1 MTTSSGTRRLC
12 LTVLALILAM
22 LAAVSAGTPDR
33 GEPGTP
39 DPREA
44 ELLRIR
50 REIEGLQKRLAD
62 TRNRQEGLGGELQR
76 TRLEL
81 ELQESQLAEATAA
94 LELAAARAT
103 AAEAKVEELKVALA
117 GTRKDLRRRLHGLY
131 RLGRQGYVRLFLSLE
146 PGENLLPAIRQL
158 RFLVRRDQIS
168 VERFVATREELAEQR
183 LHLEAQHQAMAQ
195 WQQQETERRD
205 GLVRLR
211 RRQERLLA
219 QLEAERK
226 RLASRTDALQEKEL
240 KLVRLI
246 NSLASESSLSG
257 TPIQD
262 FRGVLDWPA
271 PGEIVGRFGPRRDPR
286 YNTEVPHSGIDMIV
300 ESPEVRAVYP
310 GEVLFA
316 AHFEGYG
323 QMVVVHH
330 AGRVFTLYAKL
341 SELRVEKGDVVSL
354 GAVLGAADELYF
366 EIRHE
371 NQAEDP
377 LLWLR

>member
-1 MTTSSGTRRLC
+1 
-12 LTVLALILAM
+12 M
-22 LAAVSAGTPDR
+22 LAVTTAGTPDR
-33 GEPGTP
+33 GTPDRGEAGSP

-44 ELLRIR
+44 ELVRIR
-50 REIEGLQKRLAD
+50 REIGGLKKRLAD
-62 TRNRQEGLGGELQR
+62 TRDRQEGLGGELRR

-103 AAEAKVEELKVALA
+103 AAEAKVAELETAL
-117 GTRKDLRRRLHGLY
+117 GETRKDLRRRLHGLY
-131 RLGRQGYVRLFLSLE
+131 RLGRQGYLRLFLSLRA
-146 PGENLLPAIRQL
+146 GENLLPAIRQL
-158 RFLVRRDQIS
+158 RFLVRRDQAS
-168 VERFVATREELAEQR
+168 LDRFVATREELAGER
-183 LHLEAQHQAMAQ
+183 LRLEAQRQAMAE
-195 WQQQETERRD
+195 WQQQEAKRRD

-226 RLASRTDALQEKEL
+226 RLASRTDALQEKEQ

-246 NSLASESSLSG
+246 DSLATEIPLTG

-271 PGEIVGRFGPRRDPR
+271 LGEVAGRFGPRRDPR
-286 YNTEVPHSGIDMIV
+286 YNTEVPHSGIDMV
-300 ESPEVRAVYP
+300 LAGPEVRAVYP
-310 GEVLFA
+310 GEVVFA

-341 SELRVEKGDVVSL
+341 QELRVAKGDVVSL